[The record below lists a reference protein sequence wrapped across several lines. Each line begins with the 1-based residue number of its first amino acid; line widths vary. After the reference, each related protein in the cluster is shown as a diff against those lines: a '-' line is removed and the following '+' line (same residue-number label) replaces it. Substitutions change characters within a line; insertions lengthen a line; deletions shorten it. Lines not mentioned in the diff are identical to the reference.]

1 MSLNEAQIRSVVRD
15 VVESFAFEKSSASPG
30 TTVPSRDPEQG
41 EGIFESIEEA
51 VDAATRAQRDLE
63 AMALDDRR
71 KIIAAIREAGMA
83 HAKAIAQQTVE
94 ETGMGRV
101 PHKIR
106 KFEIVTQLTPGVEDL
121 ESAAWSGDHGLTVVE
136 MAPFGVAAAITP
148 STHPVP
154 TIVNNAISL
163 ISAGNSVVFNAHP
176 GAKKVSAVGIQIFN
190 RAIAEAGGP
199 PNLLTAVREPTV
211 QTGQALFV
219 HPKIDI
225 ILVTGGAGVARA
237 ALQSPKRA
245 IVAGPGNPPVVVD
258 ETADFEKAAQDIIA
272 GGGFD
277 NNILCTG
284 EKEIFVVRSVAEE
297 LKRQLLAN
305 RCVELSRAQIDALA
319 SAAFPLDDKGAWIRN
334 REWVGRNA
342 QVLAEQ
348 IGITVPPDTEL
359 LIGEVEADHPF
370 VQYEQMMPV
379 MPLVRTSDVHQAIE
393 LAIEAEH
400 GYHHTAVMHSKDVEN
415 MTIMARK
422 CRCTLFI
429 KNGASAAGLGA
440 GGEGYTSFSIA
451 TPTGEGVTSARTFTR
466 QRRCTLVDYFRIV

>member
-1 MSLNEAQIRSVVRD
+1 MEK
-15 VVESFAFEKSSASPG
+15 AF
-30 TTVPSRDPEQG
+30 
-41 EGIFESIEEA
+41 FESIEEA

-63 AMALDDRR
+63 AMTLDDRR

-190 RAIAEAGGP
+190 RAIVEAGGP
-199 PNLLTAVREPTV
+199 PDLLTAVREPTI

-237 ALQSPKRA
+237 ALQSPSGRSLR
-245 IVAGPGNPPVVVD
+245 GP
-258 ETADFEKAAQDIIA
+258 
-272 GGGFD
+272 
-277 NNILCTG
+277 
-284 EKEIFVVRSVAEE
+284 
-297 LKRQLLAN
+297 
-305 RCVELSRAQIDALA
+305 
-319 SAAFPLDDKGAWIRN
+319 
-334 REWVGRNA
+334 
-342 QVLAEQ
+342 
-348 IGITVPPDTEL
+348 
-359 LIGEVEADHPF
+359 
-370 VQYEQMMPV
+370 
-379 MPLVRTSDVHQAIE
+379 
-393 LAIEAEH
+393 
-400 GYHHTAVMHSKDVEN
+400 
-415 MTIMARK
+415 
-422 CRCTLFI
+422 
-429 KNGASAAGLGA
+429 
-440 GGEGYTSFSIA
+440 A
-451 TPTGEGVTSARTFTR
+451 TPRSS
-466 QRRCTLVDYFRIV
+466 